1 MKKIITIISLL
12 IIGIVAVTWLYFSN
26 LSSFENSNERVFKI
40 LPANASLVFEYKNED
55 SFYEIFQ
62 DFTLFKEVLGKNN
75 LKYLGALKQIFVDN
89 DTFSNSFLKSD
100 VFLSLHQTEK
110 NKADILIIA
119 PLSKEATQNESVF
132 INALKEKY
140 KLIDTT
146 SQGNEPIY
154 QLPFNKNSNFFFS
167 FDKDLLIGSFN
178 RDLVIQSQTE
188 SKKKQFNN
196 NFLVDFKSTR
206 NKNSIANLYIN
217 FSKLP
222 DLLNNFS
229 GRKNPEETFALK
241 AFDASASLNINYQT
255 NAFMF
260 SGITNV
266 NLKAKNYYNL
276 FLNQQPGV
284 STLKNILPYDAA
296 SYSFYYVSDVKK
308 FKKGLNELFAQ
319 RKESE
324 KLQKQIDN
332 ITSKHSI
339 NIENELTPVLGNEFG
354 VIRFASGDKI
364 GIIKTPNTN
373 RMSFLLST
381 ISSEVSEK
389 IRRFDDSFLFYNYLG
404 DPFKNFQRPYY
415 AIIENHVIVAN
426 NTTVLNRFLKNYTDQ
441 NFLNRTDKNIDFQ
454 QYLSN
459 QGNIFYFIHNSNSK
473 AIIKSYLSSTANSA
487 FKGADFGWTD
497 VYGFA
502 IQFSADKDKFFTNF
516 FMSKVPEQEKMLPS
530 VDSLMIDSLLN

>member
-55 SFYEIFQ
+55 SFYEIFK

-75 LKYLGALKQIFVDN
+75 LEYLGALKQIFVDN
-89 DTFSNSFLKSD
+89 GTFSSSFLKSD

-119 PLSKEATQNESVF
+119 PLSKDAKQKEALF
-132 INALKEKY
+132 INSLKEKY
-140 KLIDTT
+140 KLIDTL

-154 QLPFNKNSNFFFS
+154 QLPFNKSANFYFS
-167 FDKDLLIGSFN
+167 FDQDLLIGSFN
-178 RDLVIQSQTE
+178 KSLVIQSQTQ
-188 SKKKQFNN
+188 SKKKEFNN

-229 GRKNPEETFALK
+229 GRKNPEETFPLK

-276 FLNQQPGV
+276 FLNQQPGA

-296 SYSFYYVSDVKK
+296 SYSFYYVSDLKK
-308 FKKGLNELFAQ
+308 FKQGLNELFIQ

-332 ITSKHSI
+332 ITARHSI
-339 NIENELTPVLGNEFG
+339 NIENELMPVLGNEFG
-354 VIRFASGDKI
+354 VIHFASGDKI

-381 ISSEVSEK
+381 ISSDVTEK
-389 IRRFDDSFLFYNYLG
+389 IRRFDDSFVFYNYLG

-426 NTTVLNRFLKNYTDQ
+426 NTTVLNRFLKNYNDQ
-441 NFLNRTDKNIDFQ
+441 NFLNRTEKNLDFQ

-459 QGNIFYFIHNSNSK
+459 QGNIFYFIHNSNAKSM
-473 AIIKSYLSSTANSA
+473 IKSYLSGTANKS
-487 FKGADFGWTD
+487 FKSDDFGWTGI
-497 VYGFA
+497 YGFA

-516 FMSKVPEQEKMLPS
+516 FMSKVPAKENLLPA
-530 VDSLMIDSLLN
+530 VDNQLIDSLLN